1 MMQPT
6 RWTGGAGAPAVPLKS
21 STDPVLGNTM
31 SIISKRS
38 MPPALRGA
46 IHATLIAAACVPGA
60 ARAIDFSGES
70 WTGSLN
76 TTVSWGQ
83 LYRDEER
90 DPRLIGTANGGTGR
104 SPNIDDG
111 DLNYRDG
118 DLVSNALKLV
128 SELSLDR
135 GNFGLFVR
143 GSALYDYEVE
153 DHETRRTAISES
165 GRDLAGTYTRLLDAF
180 VYGRWDLSG
189 HELEVRAG
197 RQVVN
202 WGESTFIQGGINN
215 AINHFDVSALRV
227 PGSELREAYLP
238 QEMVKGSFALSENV
252 TAEAIVLFDWNR
264 TEPEP
269 VGTYFAANDFV
280 PRGGQQVFLG
290 FGAFSDRGVD
300 FRPLGGPFIRDFQAV
315 ARDPTVNADDSGQY
329 GASLRWF
336 LPDFSQGTELGF
348 YYVNYHS
355 KLPLISGRTGTQ
367 AGIGNSLGTLTA
379 VIATAQGL
387 ASGLPFASAVAIA
400 ANAGANAAAANGG
413 NLTLATATQ
422 YATIAGN
429 TVLAGGNVSSQA
441 SNLATHEY
449 AKTAAYFTEYPED
462 IQLLGLSFNTQ
473 LGTTGVALQGE
484 VSFRQDTPLQF
495 DDVEVLFAALTPFEA
510 AALAAQ
516 GIAVPPVC
524 TPALPTLARC
534 GQLGAFGLDQVVQ
547 GWDLFDVWQGQVTAT
562 KAFPPLLGA
571 AQVVAVLE
579 AGITHVDAFPD
590 KLSGGPVGRGL
601 RFNGPGTSVSGNDL
615 LAGRHFGEVEPQ
627 SRFADAD
634 SWGYRLALRF
644 DYLGLIGAWNF
655 TPRLVWSHDVDGT
668 TPGPG
673 GNFVEDRYGAT
684 VGIGASYQSRLEF
697 DASYTRF
704 GGASR
709 YNELTDRD
717 FVALTAKYSF

>member
-1 MMQPT
+1 MS
-6 RWTGGAGAPAVPLKS
+6 APWSAVVR
-21 STDPVLGNTM
+21 STWGSMRTAP
-31 SIISKRS
+31 RS
-38 MPPALRGA
+38 TST
-46 IHATLIAAACVPGA
+46 H
-60 ARAIDFSGES
+60 
-70 WTGSLN
+70 
-76 TTVSWGQ
+76 
-83 LYRDEER
+83 
-90 DPRLIGTANGGTGR
+90 GTTGR
-104 SPNIDDG
+104 SPNGDDG
-111 DLNYRDG
+111 NLNYIEGR
-118 DLVSNALKLV
+118 VSNAFKVV

-135 GNFGLFVR
+135 GNYGLFVR
-143 GSALYDYEVE
+143 GSALYDFDVE
-153 DHETRRTAISES
+153 EHDTRRTPIS
-165 GRDLAGTYTRLLDAF
+165 GAGKDLAGHYTRLLDAF

-189 HELEVRAG
+189 HELELRAG

-202 WGESTFIQGGINN
+202 WGESTFIQSGINN

-238 QEMVKGSFALSENV
+238 QEMLKSSLALSENV
-252 TAEAIVLFDWNR
+252 TAEVIVLFDWDR

-269 VGTYFAANDFV
+269 VGTYFAANDFA
-280 PRGGQQVFLG
+280 PRGGDRVFLG
-290 FGAFSDRGVD
+290 FGAFSDQGVD
-300 FRPLGGPFIRDFQAV
+300 FTPLGGPFIEDFQAV
-315 ARDPTVNADDSGQY
+315 PRGPTIVPDDSGQY

-348 YYVNYHS
+348 FFVNYHS
-355 KLPLISGRTGTQ
+355 KLPLISGRTGTV
-367 AGIGNSLGTLTA
+367 AGRGNSLGTLTA

-387 ASGLPFASAVAIA
+387 ASGLPFNSAVAIA
-400 ANAGANAAAANGG
+400 ANAGRNAAAANGG

-429 TVLAGGNVSSQA
+429 TVLGGGNVSAQA

-449 AKTAAYFTEYPED
+449 AKTARYFTEYPQD
-462 IQLLGLSFNTQ
+462 IKLFGVSFNTQ
-473 LGTTGVALQGE
+473 IGTTGIALQGE
-484 VSFRQDTPLQF
+484 VSFRQDAPLQF

-516 GIAVPPVC
+516 GIAVPATC
-524 TPALPTLARC
+524 TPALPTLSRC
-534 GQLGAFGLDQVVQ
+534 GQLGAYGIDQTVQ
-547 GWDLFDVWQGQVTAT
+547 GWGLFDVWQGQMTAT
-562 KAFPPLLGA
+562 KAFPPMLGA
-571 AQVVAVLE
+571 AQVIAVIE
-579 AGITHVDAFPD
+579 AGLTHIGSFPD
-590 KLSGGPVGRGL
+590 KQSGGPAGRGL

-615 LAGRHFGEVEPQ
+615 LAGRHFGELEPQ
-627 SRFADAD
+627 SRFADEN

-655 TPRLVWSHDVDGT
+655 TPRIVWSHDVSGT

-684 VGIGASYQSRLEF
+684 LGVGASYQSRLEL